1 MTQPFKGY
9 ELTLSKA
16 RRFPSQDKARQV
28 WSSGAGYL
36 EGMGGKVA
44 LFPACFAQYFPHWKE
59 VKSIPDECPSLQRA
73 ALSSPL
79 PSVEET
85 PEKAK
90 RHRPP
95 PYLYTVGGNTSQSPL
110 NTGRLCHLKSKAL
123 SGNMV
128 VFYQQYAEKH
138 LLFLQFFPLSDV
150 YSSLKHH
157 APMRR
162 VFSRTSK
169 NHWFSRQYLGWS
181 KNILP
186 YYLRQILWLCIE
198 RVLMVCGGMF
208 GVWSRVGGVGNKIYI
223 IKKIM
228 GIICSYRIAYVPPS

>member
-9 ELTLSKA
+9 EQTLSKA

-28 WSSGAGYL
+28 WSSGARHL
-36 EGMGGKVA
+36 EGMGARLFFFRPVLHNIFRTGKKWRS
-44 LFPACFAQYFPHWKE
+44 Y
-59 VKSIPDECPSLQRA
+59 RA
-73 ALSSPL
+73 YTYRFNERRYPL
-79 PSVEET
+79 PSSLWRRHQRKPNGIGRRYTYILSVEYVPITLSAGEL
-85 PEKAK
+85 
-90 RHRPP
+90 H
-95 PYLYTVGGNTSQSPL
+95 
-110 NTGRLCHLKSKAL
+110 HLKSKAL

-138 LLFLQFFPLSDV
+138 LLFLQFFPLTDV

-186 YYLRQILWLCIE
+186 YYLRQIFWLCIE

-208 GVWSRVGGVGNKIYI
+208 GVWSRVGGLV
-223 IKKIM
+223 IKFT
-228 GIICSYRIAYVPPS
+228 

>member
-1 MTQPFKGY
+1 M
-9 ELTLSKA
+9 
-16 RRFPSQDKARQV
+16 
-28 WSSGAGYL
+28 
-36 EGMGGKVA
+36 
-44 LFPACFAQYFPHWKE
+44 
-59 VKSIPDECPSLQRA
+59 KSISGVYLSLQRA

-123 SGNMV
+123 SEHMV
-128 VFYQQYAEKH
+128 VFSQQCAEKY

-157 APMRR
+157 TPYAESFHPHI
-162 VFSRTSK
+162 K
-169 NHWFSRQYLGWS
+169 EPL
-181 KNILP
+181 ILP
-186 YYLRQILWLCIE
+186 SVFGLVKKYSSLLPTPNSLALYRKVVPCRIVLGILE
-198 RVLMVCGGMF
+198 TG
-208 GVWSRVGGVGNKIYI
+208 K
-223 IKKIM
+223 
-228 GIICSYRIAYVPPS
+228 

>member
-1 MTQPFKGY
+1 MIQPFKGY
-9 ELTLSKA
+9 EQTLSKA

-28 WSSGAGYL
+28 WSSGARHL
-36 EGMGGKVA
+36 EGMGGKVVFFRPVLHNIFRTGKKWRA
-44 LFPACFAQYFPHWKE
+44 YRA
-59 VKSIPDECPSLQRA
+59 CPSLQRA
-73 ALSSPL
+73 ALSSTL
-79 PSVEET
+79 LSVEEA
-85 PEKAK
+85 PQKPNGIGR
-90 RHRPP
+90 RHTYILSVEYGPIT
-95 PYLYTVGGNTSQSPL
+95 LSAGKL
-110 NTGRLCHLKSKAL
+110 HHLKSKAL

-208 GVWSRVGGVGNKIYI
+208 GVWSRLMVLVIKIYI
-223 IKKIM
+223 IK
-228 GIICSYRIAYVPPS
+228 RLWV